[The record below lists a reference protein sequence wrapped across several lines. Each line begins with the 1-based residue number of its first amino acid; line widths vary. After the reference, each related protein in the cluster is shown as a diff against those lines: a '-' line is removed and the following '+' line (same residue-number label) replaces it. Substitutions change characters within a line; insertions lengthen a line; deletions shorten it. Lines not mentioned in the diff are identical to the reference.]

1 MSLFDTLSKS
11 SLLKKIFSSRAPRW
25 AILTTDLFLVLLS
38 CIFIIFANNDNNG
51 HVVFAFNWHNFVST
65 AVIIFVYGLMSRAYR
80 TYYGIIRYTGPED
93 TYRIFIMAFSAS
105 LTLFIISFFIN
116 FLDFKLLTSIQV
128 IEVGLVSF
136 SLILLVRISVKELYN
151 RMINDKNSRKRVIVL
166 GSAINSIVL
175 ANALK
180 NEVNGAFNPVAL
192 LSLKGSK
199 KGDDVNG
206 IPIVPFNLEKIE
218 EIFAAYDSKT
228 LIFLATH
235 LELMKKGFADRFLE
249 AGIELLLLNQ
259 IEEFDQE
266 KSNKNISQY
275 VYNIKIEDL
284 LGREPIHTDN
294 PQISKMI
301 KGKVV
306 MITGAAGSIGSE
318 LVRQVA
324 AFHADSIVLYD
335 QAETPMHNMHLEMAA
350 LYPSMKI
357 HLFVGD
363 IQNKERVRQAYEQF
377 HPDFVFHAAAYKHV
391 PMMEINPTEAILTN
405 VRGTRNVADLAL
417 EYGVEKFVMISTDKA
432 VNPTNV
438 MGCSKRIAEIYV
450 QSLFFQSRRN
460 SPLSRTAFITTRF
473 GNVLGSNGSVVPLFK
488 DQIAHG
494 GPVTVTHKDIIRYF
508 MTIPEACNLV
518 LEAGCMGQ
526 GGEIFIFDMGKPVKI
541 YDLAKRMIL
550 LSGLKLDKD
559 IKIVE
564 TGLRPGEKLYEELL
578 NDKEKTTA
586 TYHKKIMIAQVRQYE
601 YDTVVKSIEPM
612 IEMAHRGEAYEM
624 VKMMKLLVPE
634 FKSRNSVFEQIDREI
649 EQETLVPEE
658 EHSTI
663 TE

>member
-11 SLLKKIFSSRAPRW
+11 PLMKKIFSSRAPRW
-25 AILTTDLFLVLLS
+25 AILAIDLFLVFLS
-38 CIFIIFANNDNNG
+38 CFFIILANNNEDGQIVFLFNWYNLIRIAI
-51 HVVFAFNWHNFVST
+51 VVF
-65 AVIIFVYGLMSRAYR
+65 IYGIMCRVYH
-80 TYYGIIRYTGPED
+80 TYYGIIRYTGTED
-93 TYRIFIMAFSAS
+93 TYRVFIMTFSAT
-105 LTLFIISFFIN
+105 LTLLVLSFIGS
-116 FLDFKLLTSIQV
+116 LLGLRLLTLIHI
-128 IEVGLVSF
+128 IEIGLVSF
-136 SLILLVRISVKELYN
+136 SLILLLRLSVKELYN
-151 RMINDKNSRKRVIVL
+151 RMINSRNTRKSVIVL
-166 GSAINSIVL
+166 GSAIDSIVL

-206 IPIVPFNLEKIE
+206 IPIVPFNLEKID
-218 EIFAAYDSKT
+218 EIFADYNAKT

-294 PQISKMI
+294 PKISRMI

-324 AFHADSIVLYD
+324 AFRAESIVLYD
-335 QAETPMHNMHLEMAA
+335 QAETPMHSMQLEMGA
-350 LYPSMKI
+350 LYPSIKV

-377 HPDFVFHAAAYKHV
+377 RPDFVFHAAAYKHV
-391 PMMEINPTEAILTN
+391 PMMENNPTEAILTN

-488 DQIAHG
+488 EQIAHG
-494 GPVTVTHKDIIRYF
+494 GPVTITHKDIIRYF

-601 YDTVVKSIEPM
+601 YNTVVRAIEPM
-612 IEMAHRGEAYEM
+612 IEMAYKGDAYKM
-624 VKMMKLLVPE
+624 VKMMKMLVPE
-634 FKSRNSVFEQIDREI
+634 YKSKNSAFEQIDREI
-649 EQETLVPEE
+649 EQEMQAAEAVRPVTVK
-658 EHSTI
+658 
-663 TE
+663 